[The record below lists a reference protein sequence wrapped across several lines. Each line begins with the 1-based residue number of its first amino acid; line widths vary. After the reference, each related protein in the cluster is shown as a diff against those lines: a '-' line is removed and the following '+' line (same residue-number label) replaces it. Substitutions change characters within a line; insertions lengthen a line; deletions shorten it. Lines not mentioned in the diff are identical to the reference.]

1 MLGKSFRVY
10 EPSFGDVHL
19 YPAYYGD
26 SARFIESISINC
38 LEMASVGIPS
48 FISKGGLLTWP
59 EFLHNQ
65 LFIEVDWLDN
75 IATVQKI
82 YYSFNVRVDDSELS
96 RIRRITSV
104 ENHTIHLL
112 NFMI

>member
-1 MLGKSFRVY
+1 MVGKSFRDY

-19 YPAYYGD
+19 YPANYGD

-59 EFLHNQ
+59 EFLHNP

-82 YYSFNVRVDDSELS
+82 YDSFNVRVDDSELS

-104 ENHTIHLL
+104 ENHTTYLL